1 MAVREVRIEI
11 EHLARELENRKH
23 EKAKTVLILGSRA
36 GALFRSQKF
45 YDDIAYLSP
54 KNLTMLS
61 VTEQFSEAY
70 SILKA
75 EKDKNPV
82 EDIRILLVSAIKN
95 SMHSTEDTSLAELVK
110 QNVFDTIFSLNM
122 DDLLYSAFIRHEMKP
137 KQDFAD
143 FAFGLWQPEYT
154 VRDIL
159 EYTRLNTCK
168 LIRIYSDEQSFV
180 YRLNNAKAH
189 EENSRCM
196 KQLLEK
202 WKVKELLI
210 VGWDPVWDERLLSVL
225 PTLLKTV
232 WFVNEDEN
240 AKKAFLAYYHS
251 CENFYY
257 IRTTYKGFCNGLR
270 TQIAPDFISL
280 DDFSRTALHDIQA
293 IRSELQELRELI
305 LQTQK
310 EIGQVQKSIGIM
322 RDDIIERVS
331 RVQHETRDLQQ
342 MIDRFS
348 SNDGGGKCSSL
359 VQSFI

>member
-1 MAVREVRIEI
+1 MGVREARIEI

-23 EKAKTVLILGSRA
+23 EKLKTALVLGSRA

-45 YDDIAYLSP
+45 YEDITYLSP

-70 SILKA
+70 SILKV

-82 EDIRILLVSAIKN
+82 EDIRILLTSAIKN

-110 QNVFDTIFSLNM
+110 HNIFNTIFSLNM
-122 DDLLYSAFIRHEMKP
+122 DDLLYSAFVRHEMKP

-143 FAFGLWQPEYT
+143 FSFGRWQPEYT
-154 VRDIL
+154 IQEIL

-180 YRLNNAKAH
+180 YRLNNPKAQ
-189 EENSRCM
+189 EENSRSIRH
-196 KQLLEK
+196 LLEK

-210 VGWDPVWDERLLSVL
+210 VGWDPVWDDML
-225 PTLLKTV
+225 PSALPAALKTI

-240 AKKAFLAYYHS
+240 AKNAFLAHYQA
-251 CENFYY
+251 CENLYY
-257 IRTTYKGFCNGLR
+257 IRTTYNGFCNGLR

-280 DDFSRTALHDIQA
+280 HEFSRTALHDIKA
-293 IRSELQELRELI
+293 IRSELQELQELTEH
-305 LQTQK
+305 TQK
-310 EIGQVQKSIGIM
+310 EIEQVQKTIAFT
-322 RDDIIERVS
+322 RDDIIDKVS
-331 RVQHETRDLQQ
+331 KVYHEIRDLQQ
-342 MIDRFS
+342 TIDRFS
-348 SNDGGGKCSSL
+348 SNDGGENAHR
-359 VQSFI
+359 

>member
-1 MAVREVRIEI
+1 MAVREARIEI

-23 EKAKTVLILGSRA
+23 EKSKTALILGSRA

-45 YDDIAYLSP
+45 YEDITYLSP

-70 SILKA
+70 STLKA

-82 EDIRILLVSAIKN
+82 EDIRILLTSAIKN
-95 SMHSTEDTSLAELVK
+95 SMHSAEDTSLAELVK
-110 QNVFDTIFSLNM
+110 HNIFNTIFSLNM

-143 FAFGLWQPEYT
+143 FSFGRWQPEYT
-154 VRDIL
+154 VQEIL

-180 YRLNNAKAH
+180 YRLNNAKAQ

-196 KQLLEK
+196 RQLLEK

-210 VGWDPVWDERLLSVL
+210 VGWDPAWDEILLSAL
-225 PTLLKTV
+225 PISLKTV

-240 AKKAFLAYYHS
+240 AKQAFLADYQS
-251 CENFYY
+251 CENLYY
-257 IRTTYKGFCNGLR
+257 IRTTYSGFCNGLR

-280 DDFSRTALHDIQA
+280 HDFSRTALHDIKA
-293 IRSELQELRELI
+293 IRSELQELQE
-305 LQTQK
+305 QNEHTQK
-310 EIGQVQKSIGIM
+310 EIEQVQKTIALM
-322 RDDIIERVS
+322 RDDIIDKISKVH
-331 RVQHETRDLQQ
+331 HEIRDLQQ
-342 MIDRFS
+342 MIDSLPS
-348 SNDGGGKCSSL
+348 SDGGKDAHR
-359 VQSFI
+359 